1 MKMLLCKCLPRL
13 EARREGLL
21 QAIAIFSGFHPLDQ
35 ILTQGSRGL
44 AWIESKVHPV
54 FQSTPSRIDKRDLQG
69 TPLLGQ
75 IQVICIRTC

>member
-21 QAIAIFSGFHPLDQ
+21 QAIAIF
-35 ILTQGSRGL
+35 TGSNPDPGIQGL

-54 FQSTPSRIDKRDLQG
+54 SQSTPSRIDKRDLQG

-75 IQVICIRTC
+75 IQDICIRTC